1 MTTAETNGTVG
12 GGVSDAVSGGATATA
27 TALAKPGPTAN
38 TVLSATGVTVRF
50 GGLVALSEVSLQVPP
65 SSIIGLVGP
74 NGAGKSTLFAVLS
87 GLLSPASGR
96 VYLGGADVTRSS
108 PQARARKGMARTFQ
122 QPELFMGL
130 TVREH
135 LVLAHRVRFA
145 RKRLWRDMANPLAL
159 LPAPASENDRVDA
172 LLELLDLTRVAKAPV
187 GALPLGT
194 CRLVEVGRA
203 LATQP
208 DVVLLD
214 EPLSG
219 LDMHESREPGLG
231 LPPGGGRGR
240 APGVAPDGRA
250 RRGHRARTVQ
260 PHLRARLRRAH
271 RRGQPRSGAQQ
282 RGGALG
288 LPGGRERDRSQD
300 RPGAHSTRADRPRAH
315 STRRVGA
322 PDDRA
327 PDDRAPDDRAQ
338 GSDEP

>member
-1 MTTAETNGTVG
+1 MTTAETNG
-12 GGVSDAVSGGATATA
+12 AASG
-27 TALAKPGPTAN
+27 ALAIARPAPGPPAA
-38 TVLSATGVTVRF
+38 TVLSAIGVTVRF
-50 GGLVALSEVSLQVPP
+50 GGLVALSEVGLEVPP

-122 QPELFMGL
+122 QPELFLGL

-145 RKRLWRDMANPLAL
+145 RRRLWQDMANPLAL
-159 LPAPASENDRVDA
+159 LPARDSENDRVDA

-187 GALPLGT
+187 AALPLGT
-194 CRLVEVGRA
+194 SRLVEVGRA

-219 LDMHESREPGLG
+219 LDMHESENLASAFRRVVDEGERQVSLLMVEHDVATVLALSSHIYVLDFGELIAEGSPEAVRNNPAVRSAYLGDENVTAARTDPKAQDGTSDASPEHPEP
-231 LPPGGGRGR
+231 
-240 APGVAPDGRA
+240 APG
-250 RRGHRARTVQ
+250 
-260 PHLRARLRRAH
+260 
-271 RRGQPRSGAQQ
+271 
-282 RGGALG
+282 
-288 LPGGRERDRSQD
+288 
-300 RPGAHSTRADRPRAH
+300 
-315 STRRVGA
+315 
-322 PDDRA
+322 
-327 PDDRAPDDRAQ
+327 
-338 GSDEP
+338 EP

>member
-87 GLLSPASGR
+87 GLLPPASGR

-122 QPELFMGL
+122 QPELFLGL

-145 RKRLWRDMANPLAL
+145 RKRLWQDMANPLAL

-187 GALPLGT
+187 AALPLGT
-194 CRLVEVGRA
+194 SRLVEVGRA

-219 LDMHESREPGLG
+219 LDMHESENLASAFRRVVDEGERQVSLLMVEHDVATVLALSSHIYVLDFGELIAEGSPEAVRNNAAVRSAYLGDENVTAARTDLEPTAPEPTDREPT
-231 LPPGGGRGR
+231 
-240 APGVAPDGRA
+240 APD
-250 RRGHRARTVQ
+250 
-260 PHLRARLRRAH
+260 
-271 RRGQPRSGAQQ
+271 
-282 RGGALG
+282 
-288 LPGGRERDRSQD
+288 DR
-300 RPGAHSTRADRPRAH
+300 
-315 STRRVGA
+315 A